1 MLNTLINRF
10 FGETVDKIKTFLEYL
25 EEKGIK
31 RCILLSRENINYFLE
46 RYPPHNSLL
55 TFDVENE
62 RTVLHLSKLE
72 YRSFQGLHGKIE
84 ISLMKSVKDV
94 IKGCDGV
101 EETFPLR
108 YIKYLPEDYKIVS
121 RKLMEMRSIKTER
134 EIEFIKRASKISK
147 RALEYGIDCLSKEGI
162 TEMELAGEIEY
173 MMKKM
178 GSIKPAFDSIVLS
191 DRKTTLP
198 HGMPSEDVVKN
209 IVLIDIGAVY
219 RGYCSDITRTILLKE
234 DRRYREIHQ
243 LVSDVKEEVE
253 DHLREGTSVREL
265 DRLARESMGEYKK
278 YFIHSLGHGVGVN
291 VHEEPSISSKAEK
304 NLILKK
310 NMVITVEP
318 GIYLEDFGVRIED
331 MYLIKKDGFKRL

>member
-1 MLNTLINRF
+1 
-10 FGETVDKIKTFLEYL
+10 VDKIKTFLEYL
-25 EEKGIK
+25 EENNVKK
-31 RCILLSRENINYFLE
+31 CVLLNRENINYFLE
-46 RYPPHNSLL
+46 RYPPHYSLL

-62 RTVLHLSKLE
+62 RVVLHLSKLE
-72 YRSFQGLHGKIE
+72 YRSFQGYRDERIE
-84 ISLMKSVKDV
+84 VSLMENVKDV

-108 YIKYLPEDYKIVS
+108 YMKYISQDYKIIS

-147 RALEYGIDCLSKEGI
+147 KALEYGIDCLNKEGI

-198 HGMPSEDVVKN
+198 HGMPSEDEIKN

-219 RGYCSDITRTILLKE
+219 RGYCSDITRTIILKE
-234 DRRYREIHQ
+234 NRRYREVYQ

-265 DRLARESMGEYKK
+265 DKLARESMGEYKK
-278 YFIHSLGHGVGVN
+278 YFIHSLGHGVGIN
-291 VHEEPSISSKAEK
+291 VHEEPSISSKAEE
-304 NLILKK
+304 NLTLKK
-310 NMVITVEP
+310 NMVITIEP

-331 MYLIKKDGFKRL
+331 LYLIKKDGFKRL

>member
-1 MLNTLINRF
+1 M
-10 FGETVDKIKTFLEYL
+10 KTFLEYL
-25 EEKGIK
+25 EERGIK
-31 RCILLSRENINYFLE
+31 RCVLLSRENINYFLE

-55 TFDVENE
+55 TFDVEDE
-62 RTVLHLSKLE
+62 KVVLHLSKLE
-72 YRSFQGLHGKIE
+72 YISFQGWDGEIE
-84 ISLMKSVKDV
+84 ISQMENIKDV
-94 IKGCDGV
+94 IEGCDGI
-101 EETFPLR
+101 EDSFPVR
-108 YIKYLPEDYKIVS
+108 YIKYLSEDYKIVS
-121 RKLMEMRSIKTER
+121 NKLMEMRCIKTER

-147 RALEYGIDCLSKEGI
+147 KALEYGIDCLNKEGI

-198 HGMPSEDVVKN
+198 HGMPSEDEIKN

-219 RGYCSDITRTILLKE
+219 RGYCSDITRTIILKE
-234 DRRYREIHQ
+234 NRRYREVYQ

-265 DRLARESMGEYKK
+265 DKLARESMGEYKK
-278 YFIHSLGHGVGVN
+278 YFIHSLGHGVGIN
-291 VHEEPSISSKAEK
+291 VHEEPSISSKAEE
-304 NLILKK
+304 NLTLKK
-310 NMVITVEP
+310 NMVITIEP

-331 MYLIKKDGFKRL
+331 LYLIKKDGFKRL